1 MGMERRF
8 LQIVVALAGLFAVI
22 VGFFGAAFGATFL
35 NLPFNPP
42 IDSYIRFLFGIIL
55 AVGLV
60 LLASVPHI
68 ERHGPRFSVLTVI
81 LVIGGIAR
89 LIGVI
94 EFGVPTQGV
103 LIGLAME
110 LIVAPLLWLWQRRVA
125 GICAREVID

>member
-1 MGMERRF
+1 MERRL
-8 LQIVVALAGLFAVI
+8 LQIVVALSGLFAAV

-35 NLPFNPP
+35 NLSFNPA

-55 AVGLV
+55 AIGLI

-68 ERHGPRFSVLTVI
+68 ERHGPRFSVITVI

-94 EFGVPTQGV
+94 GFGVPTQGV
-103 LIGLAME
+103 LVGLTME
-110 LIVAPLLWLWQRRVA
+110 LIVAPLVWLWQRRIA
-125 GICAREVID
+125 QQCARHVID